1 MLGVDL
7 IVWNTGNGSL
17 VYQNYKTVD
26 YSLYLFKTPTKILL
40 DGEEFLTEP
49 YSMIIYESGTSQTFR
64 GLNDA
69 WRFDFVEIAGDEA
82 REVIDA
88 LKLPLNTL
96 FQVSDPLYV
105 SSLLKKLN
113 RETIRKYEFRRI
125 TLDIMLRELLLKISS
140 MYQKISS
147 GTPPIRDK
155 YVSALKSIRKEILVH
170 PEQDWSVPKM
180 AKTLNLSESY
190 FRKLYIMFHGVAP
203 KDDLINIRIQRAEY
217 LMNCEG
223 LSVRETASA
232 VGYSN
237 EYHFIRIFKKRVGVS
252 PGVFLMN
259 HRGGD
264 VVDN

>member
-88 LKLPLNTL
+88 LKLP
-96 FQVSDPLYV
+96 
-105 SSLLKKLN
+105 
-113 RETIRKYEFRRI
+113 FR
-125 TLDIMLRELLLKISS
+125 SV
-140 MYQKISS
+140 
-147 GTPPIRDK
+147 TPC
-155 YVSALKSIRKEILVH
+155 
-170 PEQDWSVPKM
+170 
-180 AKTLNLSESY
+180 
-190 FRKLYIMFHGVAP
+190 MFP
-203 KDDLINIRIQRAEY
+203 
-217 LMNCEG
+217 
-223 LSVRETASA
+223 
-232 VGYSN
+232 
-237 EYHFIRIFKKRVGVS
+237 
-252 PGVFLMN
+252 VF
-259 HRGGD
+259 
-264 VVDN
+264 